1 MGRTPQ
7 GTATWGRQHWC
18 HCFPMLF
25 AGGGIRGGT
34 VYGKSD
40 KEAGY
45 PADKPVRPADVSATI
60 FSLLGIDPNLM
71 INDPEGRPVPI
82 TDHGEPLRELFA

>member
-1 MGRTPQ
+1 MCIRRRSLGGRDPV
-7 GTATWGRQHWC
+7 
-18 HCFPMLF
+18 
-25 AGGGIRGGT
+25 AGCGVEEAELGA

-45 PADKPVRPADVSATI
+45 PADKPVRPADLSATI
-60 FSLLGIDPNLM
+60 FTALGIDPNLM
-71 INDPEGRPVPI
+71 IHDPEGRPVPI